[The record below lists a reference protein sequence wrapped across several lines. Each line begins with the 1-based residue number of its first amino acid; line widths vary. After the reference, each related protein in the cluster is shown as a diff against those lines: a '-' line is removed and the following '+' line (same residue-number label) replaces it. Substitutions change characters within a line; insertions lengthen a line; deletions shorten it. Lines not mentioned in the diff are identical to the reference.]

1 MYIKFPPV
9 CRRGY
14 LCVQNRFVLPYV
26 LALFLPDFLLDS
38 RIIVR
43 LCIIKYIKIDGM
55 AFALCFCQDTV
66 FPLFLAFNGCVVLR
80 HAFQHIHT
88 LADVNNGIVDLDAVN
103 TRMVVFGGKSF
114 SFEPLID
121 IFFIACFSQNSNS
134 PKGISG

>member
-1 MYIKFPPV
+1 MHIKFSPV

-14 LCVQNRFVLPYV
+14 LCVQNGFVRPYV
-26 LALFLPDFLLDS
+26 LALFLSDFLLDG
-38 RIIVR
+38 RIILR
-43 LCIIKYIKIDGM
+43 LCIIKHIKIDGM
-55 AFALCFCQDTV
+55 AFALCFRQDAV

-103 TRMVVFGGKSF
+103 SRMVVFGGKSF
-114 SFEPLID
+114 SFEPVIY
-121 IFFIACFSQNSNS
+121 IFFIASLFQNSYS